1 MAACRGVRIVDRLP
15 GMVRMLSMMFISMLA
30 YVVLESTVTFVL
42 GERWGLLLGVG
53 MGGCGGRVYA
63 LVVTHG

>member
-42 GERWGLLLGVG
+42 GERWGLLGVG